1 VRRAVLAVA
10 SLLVLG
16 LALPA
21 QAAAAQQA
29 APAKPADKCTMK
41 DPKLAELSGIY
52 ADKDRWYAVNDGG
65 EKATVVVLKKDC
77 TVERQIVGQTD
88 PFDVEDLGRAP
99 DGTFLLADGG
109 DNDLERTT
117 AALIAL
123 TPAGKSTL
131 FRVTYPDGKHDSEAL
146 LVGANGAP
154 FFITKNPGN
163 AGVYSP
169 IRQLKSPGPTPLK
182 KVATIK
188 LAATDTKGG
197 PVPPAIGSRTVT
209 GGAVSPD
216 GKVVAVRTYT
226 DAYLY
231 SAPDKDVV
239 KALSTKPV
247 RVPLPNEAQGEAI
260 AFEGDGSLLAASEKV
275 GQPIQLVAKA
285 TSLVNGD
292 AAATPP
298 AQGSASQKPPAS
310 EAPAPAPGLASNN
323 VEKQGIPIVP
333 AAAVAILLV
342 MGVLA
347 SLRWRTSRSR
357 RRFYRTGG

>member
-1 VRRAVLAVA
+1 
-10 SLLVLG
+10 
-16 LALPA
+16 
-21 QAAAAQQA
+21 
-29 APAKPADKCTMK
+29 MK
-41 DPKLAELSGIY
+41 DPKLAELSGLY

-77 TVERQIVGQTD
+77 TVERQIIGQID

-99 DGTFLLADGG
+99 DGAFLLADGG
-109 DNDLERTT
+109 DNNLERTT
-117 AALIAL
+117 AALISL

-131 FRVTYPDGKHDSEAL
+131 FRLTYPDGKHDAEAL

-154 FFITKNPGN
+154 YFITKEPGN

-169 IRQLKSPGPTPLK
+169 IRQLKSPGPTPMK

-188 LAATDTKGG
+188 LAATNTPGG
-197 PVPPAIGSRTVT
+197 PVPGAVGSRTVT

-231 SAPDKDVV
+231 AAPDKDVV

-260 AFEGDGSLLAASEKV
+260 AFEGDGSLVAASEKV

-285 TSLVNGD
+285 TSLVGG
-292 AAATPP
+292 AAAPP
-298 AQGSASQKPPAS
+298 AQQSASQKPPESAP
-310 EAPAPAPGLASNN
+310 PAPAAGVANSN

-333 AAAVAILLV
+333 AAGVAVLLI

-347 SLRWRTSRSR
+347 SLRLRTSRSR

>member
-1 VRRAVLAVA
+1 VRLAVLAV
-10 SLLVLG
+10 SLLLG
-16 LALPA
+16 LTIPA
-21 QAAAAQQA
+21 QAAAAQPAQ
-29 APAKPADKCTMK
+29 PAKPANKCTNK
-41 DPKLAELSGIY
+41 DPGLAELSGLW

-77 TVERQIVGQTD
+77 TVERQIVGQVD

-109 DNDLERTT
+109 DNNLERTT
-117 AALIAL
+117 AAIIAL

-131 FRVTYPDGKHDSEAL
+131 YRMTYPDGKHDAEAM

-154 FFITKNPGN
+154 YFITKDVGN

-169 IRQLKSPGPTPLK
+169 VRQLKSPGPTPMK

-188 LAATDTKGG
+188 LAATNTPGG
-197 PVPPAIGSRTVT
+197 PVPPAVGSRTVT

-226 DAYLY
+226 DAYVY
-231 SAPDKDVV
+231 GAADKDIVR
-239 KALSTKPV
+239 ALNTKPV
-247 RVPLPNEAQGEAI
+247 RIPLPNEAQGEAI
-260 AFEGDGSLLAASEKV
+260 AFEPDGSLVSASEKV
-275 GQPIQLVAKA
+275 GQPIRLVANATELVAKE
-285 TSLVNGD
+285 D
-292 AAATPP
+292 APP
-298 AQGSASQKPPAS
+298 AQQSGSQKPPESA
-310 EAPAPAPGLASNN
+310 APAPAGDIANSSSS

-333 AAAVAILLV
+333 AAGVAILLV

-357 RRFYRTGG
+357 RRFYRGG

>member
-1 VRRAVLAVA
+1 MRRAVLAVT
-10 SLLVLG
+10 LLLG
-16 LALPA
+16 LAIPA
-21 QAAAAQQA
+21 QAAAAESA
-29 APAKPADKCTMK
+29 APAKPANKCTMK
-41 DPKLAELSGIY
+41 DPKLAELSGLY

-65 EKATVVVLKKDC
+65 DKATVVVLKKNC

-109 DNDLERTT
+109 DNNLERTT
-117 AALIAL
+117 AALISL
-123 TPAGKSTL
+123 SPAGKSTL
-131 FRVTYPDGKHDSEAL
+131 FRLTYPDGKHDAEAL

-154 FFITKNPGN
+154 YFITKEPGN

-188 LAATDTKGG
+188 LAATDTPGG
-197 PVPPAIGSRTVT
+197 PVPGKIGSRTVT

-231 SAPDKDVV
+231 AAPDKDVV
-239 KALSTKPV
+239 KALNTKPV

-260 AFEGDGSLLAASEKV
+260 AFEGDGSLVAASEKV

-285 TSLVNGD
+285 TSLVGGG
-292 AAATPP
+292 APPP
-298 AQGSASQKPPAS
+298 AQQSASQKPPES
-310 EAPAPAPGLASNN
+310 EAPAPAGGLASNN

-333 AAAVAILLV
+333 AAAVGILLV

>member
-1 VRRAVLAVA
+1 
-10 SLLVLG
+10 
-16 LALPA
+16 
-21 QAAAAQQA
+21 
-29 APAKPADKCTMK
+29 MK
-41 DPKLAELSGIY
+41 DPKLAELSGLY

-65 EKATVVVLKKDC
+65 NKATVVVLKKDC

-109 DNDLERTT
+109 DNNLERTT
-117 AALIAL
+117 AALISL
-123 TPAGKSTL
+123 SPAGKSTL
-131 FRVTYPDGKHDSEAL
+131 FRLTYPDGKHDAEAL

-154 FFITKNPGN
+154 YFITKEPGN

-188 LAATDTKGG
+188 LAADRHAGR
-197 PVPPAIGSRTVT
+197 P
-209 GGAVSPD
+209 GAGQDRLADRHRRRREP
-216 GKVVAVRTYT
+216 GRQGRRGAHLHRR
-226 DAYLY
+226 L
-231 SAPDKDVV
+231 
-239 KALSTKPV
+239 PV
-247 RVPLPNEAQGEAI
+247 RGAGQGRR
-260 AFEGDGSLLAASEKV
+260 EGVEHQAGA
-275 GQPIQLVAKA
+275 G
-285 TSLVNGD
+285 
-292 AAATPP
+292 AAAERGAGRGHRVRGRRLAGGGVGEGRPADPARGQGDEPGRWRRRTPP
-298 AQGSASQKPPAS
+298 AQQSASPKPPES
-310 EAPAPAPGLASNN
+310 QAPAPAGGLASNN

-333 AAAVAILLV
+333 AAAVGILLV